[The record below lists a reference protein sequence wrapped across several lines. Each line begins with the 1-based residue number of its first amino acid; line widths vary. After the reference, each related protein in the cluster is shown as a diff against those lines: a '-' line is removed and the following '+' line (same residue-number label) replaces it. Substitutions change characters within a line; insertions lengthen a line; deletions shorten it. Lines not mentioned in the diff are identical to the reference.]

1 MLLLARALL
10 LLSLSTLAVVVHGD
24 NDDAPPLTSDWMEL
38 VRGHSDPD
46 TGVEVREV
54 RHSEDGEPH
63 TLILAIPKTSM
74 AHPDSI
80 EEVVVV
86 GQRPEQ
92 PEQPEP
98 LDIEYEWLRDYD
110 NDNYGLV
117 IRFGKESKWPIRL
130 YLDSSPGYLY

>member
-1 MLLLARALL
+1 
-10 LLSLSTLAVVVHGD
+10 
-24 NDDAPPLTSDWMEL
+24 
-38 VRGHSDPD
+38 
-46 TGVEVREV
+46 
-54 RHSEDGEPH
+54 GEPH